1 MDFKQRTWEIFAT
14 LITDFYNSLCMQNV
28 GAQVIDYFITNR
40 KDQGWFLV
48 HHGALR
54 ILGGYWQ
61 VGCYHA
67 DWLYAHSC
75 VGSLV
80 CEDLWTSRF
89 QRWNPAAESTLQ
101 VAHSLLNINI
111 GMYVR
116 PNYPEQISRNINK
129 KGFDMIYGAFAKII
143 KNKSSKTTRNIWIS
157 WDFGWFYQEI
167 WWLIE
172 DSASSER
179 WP

>member
-1 MDFKQRTWEIFAT
+1 MRDIAT

-80 CEDLWTSRF
+80 CEDL
-89 QRWNPAAESTLQ
+89 
-101 VAHSLLNINI
+101 
-111 GMYVR
+111 
-116 PNYPEQISRNINK
+116 
-129 KGFDMIYGAFAKII
+129 
-143 KNKSSKTTRNIWIS
+143 
-157 WDFGWFYQEI
+157 
-167 WWLIE
+167 
-172 DSASSER
+172 
-179 WP
+179 